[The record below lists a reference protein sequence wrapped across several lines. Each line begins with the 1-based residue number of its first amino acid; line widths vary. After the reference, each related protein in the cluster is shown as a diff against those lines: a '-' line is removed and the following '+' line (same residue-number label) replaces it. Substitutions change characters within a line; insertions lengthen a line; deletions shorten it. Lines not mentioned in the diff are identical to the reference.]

1 MTKNAPFALSLSL
14 ALLLASC
21 TVYKVREMDA
31 KALAAAK
38 SEKGKILA
46 VKTKTDVIEFPEDDP
61 AKLSGAG
68 IVGNLH
74 GYIDIDPYDIAD
86 LVPAGKRAK
95 VVLRGGDR
103 IDVVSS
109 RPSGDVLQCEF
120 AKATWI
126 PLDEVVRAKVRT
138 VDTAA
143 SVLSTLAG
151 VVLVAGALALDSS
164 SGDEEEYV
172 DDSGDDSFDLLLG
185 LFEPGGES
193 PPRRSIKAILGSGKT
208 PPAAEESEFWIMEWK
223 PVDPKPG
230 EDGKIRVRLDN
241 GTGAPR
247 GVDEAKLVAV
257 DLPPGFGVAPDGR
270 GVLRTFSEPLPP
282 LAASDGNGR
291 DIAPLLGTRDDDYWR
306 TPLWDPAA
314 GGGARTRDTLDLEFP
329 RPARAR
335 RAKLIV
341 NAANSA
347 WRAQFAREAA
357 VFPSGTPA
365 GQKPTPAYQEGEFI
379 KLRVMLLTVLGWQVG
394 QVFFAAGPLPAE
406 TTIYDLDLDDVDGAT
421 VRLRLTPPAGY
432 WLIDRLAIDFSED
445 TPVEEA
451 VIDAESADGPA
462 AAEVLSALAAEDGT
476 TAFFED
482 PGQESVLTFALPPP
496 KEGMVRTLFLRTVSC
511 YETPLRAAPLSPA
524 PRR

>member
-1 MTKNAPFALSLSL
+1 MTKNAPFALSLSV

-21 TVYKVREMDA
+21 TVYKVRDMDA
-31 KALAAAK
+31 KALAALK
-38 SEKGKILA
+38 PEKGKILA
-46 VKTKTDVIEFPEDDP
+46 VKTKADVIEFPEGDP

-68 IVGNLH
+68 IVGHLR
-74 GYIDIDPYDIAD
+74 GSIDIDPTDIAD
-86 LVPAGKRAK
+86 LAPAGKRAK

-126 PLDEVVRAKVRT
+126 PLDEVVRAKVKT
-138 VDTAA
+138 VDAA
-143 SVLSTLAG
+143 GSILSTLAG
-151 VVLVAGALALDSS
+151 VVLIAGALALDSS
-164 SGDEEEYV
+164 GGDEDEYV
-172 DDSGDDSFDLLLG
+172 DDPGDESLDFILG
-185 LFEPGGES
+185 LFEPSGER
-193 PPRRSIKAILGSGKT
+193 PPRESSKAILGSGKT
-208 PPAAEESEFWIMEWK
+208 PPAAEESKFWIMEWK

-241 GTGAPR
+241 RTGAPR

-257 DLPPGFGVAPDGR
+257 DHPPGLGVAPDSR
-270 GVLRTFSEPLPP
+270 DTLRTFAEPVPP
-282 LAASDGNGR
+282 ASASDGSGR
-291 DIAPLLGTRDDDYWR
+291 DIAPLLGSRDDDYWR
-306 TPLWDPAA
+306 NPWGDQAA
-314 GGGARTRDTLDLEFP
+314 GGEARTRDTLALEFP

-335 RAKLIV
+335 RAKLVV

-347 WRAQFAREAA
+347 WRAEFAREAA
-357 VFPSGTPA
+357 AA
-365 GQKPTPAYQEGEFI
+365 GAGSAPVYQESEFV
-379 KLRVMLLTVLGWQVG
+379 KLRVMLQTVLGWQVG

-406 TTIYDLDLDDVDGAT
+406 TAIYDLDLDDVDGAS
-421 VRLRLTPPAGY
+421 VRLRLTPPSGY

-445 TPVEEA
+445 APIEEA
-451 VIDAESADGPA
+451 VIDAESADGPS

-482 PGQESVLTFALPPP
+482 PGQESVLTFAPPPP
-496 KEGMVRTLFLRTVSC
+496 KEGMARTLFLRTVSC
-511 YETPLRAAPLSPA
+511 YEMPPRAAAPSRA